1 MGKWTWW
8 MVLVAAS
15 VAAFGLLTAAPLRS
29 ALAQTN
35 EPNVAIAGP
44 TSVEETSSDD
54 DAPEPSRFDVT
65 VQDATETG
73 GFQFILAFDPDYF
86 EYDSAERGEFLGS
99 TGRDVQCD
107 EPQPD
112 VGAVRIVCVTLG
124 ETPEGATGDGTLYT
138 ILLLPKATGDTT
150 LSLSR
155 VVLSTPPGDD
165 IPSTST
171 NLDVSVKSASSGID
185 WMIWGPVIGGALL
198 LILLCVAVI
207 IALSRRRR
215 DSSPAAP
222 DYGSSNS
229 S

>member
-1 MGKWTWW
+1 M
-8 MVLVAAS
+8 ANHAH
-15 VAAFGLLTAAPLRS
+15 
-29 ALAQTN
+29 AQSD
-35 EPNVAIAGP
+35 EPTVAIVGP
-44 TSVEETSSDD
+44 DSVEETSTDED
-54 DAPEPSRFDVT
+54 EPEPARFDVT
-65 VQDATETG
+65 VTNAPETG

-86 EYDSAERGEFLGS
+86 EYSGAERGEFLGS
-99 TGRDVQCD
+99 SGRDVQCD

-124 ETPEGATGDGTLYT
+124 EEPEGATGAGTLYT
-138 ILLLPKATGDTT
+138 VLLLPKATGDTT

-155 VVLSTPPGDD
+155 VVLSNPPGDE

-185 WMIWGPVIGGALL
+185 WMIWGPVIGGAVL
-198 LILLCVAVI
+198 LILLCAAVM
-207 IALSRRRR
+207 IALTRRGRA
-215 DSSPAAP
+215 SSAASP